1 MSDGENPPEEIG
13 WRFEVDPTAGELR
26 LEHAE
31 SDTIY
36 VLDAEGG
43 LRVPGD
49 AGGDLDALRETLASV
64 LRSDGGDYEAVTDG
78 GQSAG
83 NCTVECDETTGEVII
98 ESDSKIS
105 LDAPTIELSSATT
118 TVDASGVLTLQG
130 GVIKLN

>member
-1 MSDGENPPEEIG
+1 MSDGENSPETIG
-13 WRFEVDPTAGELR
+13 WRFEVDSTAGELR
-26 LEHAE
+26 LEHTE

-49 AGGDLDALRETLASV
+49 AGSELDALQETLAAAF
-64 LRSDGGDYEAVTDG
+64 RPGENDDEAVTDG

-83 NCTVECDETTGEVII
+83 GCTVECDETTGEVII
-98 ESDSKIS
+98 ESESKIS

-118 TVDASGVLTLQG
+118 SVNASGVLTLQG
-130 GVIKLN
+130 GMIKLN